1 MALFSIHKKLKL
13 GLINCFNKLAIMKI
27 INILKKQGIMV
38 KITLLCWLVIVITI
52 TVFLMTFI
60 PYQKQLIIGNM
71 QSMAKVMAT
80 SIDQITKHSI
90 VEEDYSSLVDH
101 CMKILNNNK
110 SIIYL
115 VITRKDGYSLI
126 HLRDKWYHQNLDK
139 LWRPDLNK
147 LTKGIF
153 TKSDLVG
160 QEVLHYSYPISH
172 SGINWGWIHIGLS
185 LERFHSDVKSIH
197 VKASWIGFICI
208 TIGLLVS
215 YLFARTMSIPIS
227 TLNRITQ
234 RVAEGDLSARA
245 EIATGDEVESLANS
259 FNRMTESLQKSQQE
273 LIAAREA
280 AEASSQAKSQLLAN
294 MSHEIRTPMNGVLG
308 MAELLLNTPLTG
320 QQQRFAETIHGS
332 GKTLLNILNDILDF
346 SKIELGKLTLER
358 IPFDLNQIIEEL
370 LALFA
375 ENAQSKGLELACGLS
390 ADTPTALLGDP
401 GRLRQVLTNLVNNAI
416 KFTDQGEVMLY
427 IELLEE
433 VEEDA
438 VWLRFEV
445 SDTGIGIDPEAQA
458 RVFES
463 FTQADGSMAR
473 KYGGTGLGLAIT
485 KQLVG
490 LMGGTIGVESKPG
503 KGSTFWFSARFQ
515 IQPAEMAQQMP
526 RLDLLEGLR
535 ILIVDDNQ
543 THRRILQQQIAAW
556 KMRQGSAENS
566 FQALKMLHRAIAM
579 GEPYELAVV
588 NLNLQGTDAL
598 DLARATNSDPAMA
611 KIPMVVL
618 TSVNRQVN
626 ESEAQQAGISAVL
639 YKPVSPLQLYHCLIT
654 VMKISGESAGSPKMG
669 LAFGETGPTAAPPY
683 FSRHILLAEDNPVN
697 QEVALNMLEL
707 LGYKVTLVT
716 NGNEA
721 LEAATREPF
730 GLILMDCQM
739 PEVDGYAATRAIR
752 EAEARQN
759 SPGQTGKRTRLDRT
773 HRPLHT
779 PIIALTAHAM
789 QADRE
794 RCLDAGM
801 DDYLSKPFTLEQ
813 LKAMLSR
820 WLPRDPSQEKAPE
833 KSPAPEKTSPLSSI
847 SGPPV
852 VDPQAL
858 ENIRALQWEGA
869 PDLLTRVIQAY
880 LSETPKFLEN
890 LQQAINQGDIKAVQR
905 ITHNLKSSSANLG
918 AVSVANLVKKL
929 EDTALTSPEKAKKI
943 LDELSLEYD
952 KFQDALAQELARSVS

>member
-1 MALFSIHKKLKL
+1 
-13 GLINCFNKLAIMKI
+13 
-27 INILKKQGIMV
+27 
-38 KITLLCWLVIVITI
+38 
-52 TVFLMTFI
+52 MTFI
-60 PYQKQLIIGNM
+60 PYQKQLIINNM

-80 SIDQITKHSI
+80 SIGQITDKSI
-90 VEEDYSSLVDH
+90 MEEDYSSLVDH
-101 CMKILNNNK
+101 CMKILNDNK
-110 SIIYL
+110 SIMYL

-126 HLRDKWYHQNLDK
+126 HLRDKWYHENLDK
-139 LWRPDLNK
+139 FWRPDLNK

-153 TKSDLVG
+153 TKSGLVG

-197 VKASWIGFICI
+197 VKTSWIGFICI
-208 TIGLLVS
+208 IIGLLVS
-215 YLFARTMSIPIS
+215 YFFARKMSIPIS
-227 TLNRITQ
+227 TLDRITQ

-308 MAELLLNTPLTG
+308 MTELLLNTPLTG
-320 QQQRFAETIHGS
+320 SQQRFAETIHRS
-332 GKTLLNILNDILDF
+332 GKILLNILNDILDF
-346 SKIELGKLTLER
+346 SKLELGKLTLES

-375 ENAQSKGLELACGLS
+375 ENARSKGLELACGLS

-401 GRLRQVLTNLVNNAI
+401 VRLRQVLTNLVNNAI

-427 IELLEE
+427 IELSEE
-433 VEEDA
+433 VEEGA
-438 VWLRFEV
+438 VWLRFEI
-445 SDTGIGIDPEAQA
+445 SDTGIGIDPEAQG

-463 FTQADGSMAR
+463 FTQADGSMGR

-485 KQLVG
+485 KQLVEM
-490 LMGGTIGVESKPG
+490 MGGTIGVESKPG
-503 KGSTFWFSARFQ
+503 KGSTFWFNARFQ
-515 IQPAEMAQQMP
+515 LQPAEMAQQMP

-535 ILIVDDNQ
+535 ILIVDNNQ

-556 KMRQGSAENS
+556 KMSQGSAENC
-566 FQALKMLHRAIAM
+566 FQALKILHRAIAM

-588 NLNLQGTDAL
+588 NLNFQGTDGL
-598 DLARATNSDPAMA
+598 DLARAINSDPAVD
-611 KIPMVVL
+611 KIPLVVL
-618 TSVNRQVN
+618 ASVNHQVN

-639 YKPVSPLQLYHCLIT
+639 YKPVSPMQLYHCLIT
-654 VMKISGESAGSPKMG
+654 VMKISGVGAGSPQTA
-669 LAFGETGPTAAPPY
+669 LVIGETGATADLPY
-683 FSRHILLAEDNPVN
+683 FSRHILLAEDNPIN
-697 QEVALNMLEL
+697 QEVAFNMLQL

-716 NGNEA
+716 DGNEA
-721 LEAATREPF
+721 LEVATREPF

-739 PEVDGYAATRAIR
+739 PEVDGYTATRAIR
-752 EAEARQN
+752 EAEAREN
-759 SPGQTGKRTRLDRT
+759 FHRQTEKTT
-773 HRPLHT
+773 HLGSTQRPLHT

-794 RCLDAGM
+794 RCLAAGM

-820 WLPRDPSQEKAPE
+820 WLPRDLSQETRPE
-833 KSPAPEKTSPLSSI
+833 KSPAAEKTSPLPSTSTT
-847 SGPPV
+847 PL

-858 ENIRALQWEGA
+858 ENIRALQREGA
-869 PDLLTRVIQAY
+869 PDLLTMVIQAY
-880 LSETPKFLEN
+880 LSGTPKFLEN
-890 LQQAINQGDIKAVQR
+890 LKQALNQGDIREVQR
-905 ITHNLKSSSANLG
+905 VTHSLKSTSANLG

-929 EDTALTSPEKAKKI
+929 EDTAPTSPEKARKI

-952 KFQDALAQELARSVS
+952 KLQDALAQELARSLS

>member
-1 MALFSIHKKLKL
+1 MALLSMYKNLKL
-13 GLINCFNKLAIMKI
+13 GLINYSSKFSTMKT
-27 INILKKQGIMV
+27 INILKKQSILV
-38 KITLLCWLVIVITI
+38 RTTLLCWLVIVITI
-52 TVFLMTFI
+52 AVFVMTFI
-60 PYQKQLIIGNM
+60 PYQKQLIIDNM

-90 VEEDYSSLVDH
+90 VDEDYSSLVDH

-110 SIIYL
+110 SIVYL

-139 LWRPDLNK
+139 LWRPDSNK

-185 LERFHSDVKSIH
+185 LERFHADVKSIH

-208 TIGLLVS
+208 IIGLLVS
-215 YLFARTMSIPIS
+215 YLFARTLSIPII

-259 FNRMTESLQKSQQE
+259 FNRMTESLQKTQQE

-320 QQQRFAETIHGS
+320 QQQRFAETIHRS
-332 GKTLLNILNDILDF
+332 GKTLLDILNDILDF

-375 ENAQSKGLELACGLS
+375 ENAQSKGLELACGMS

-427 IELLEE
+427 IERLEE

-503 KGSTFWFSARFQ
+503 KGSTFWFKARFQ
-515 IQPAEMAQQMP
+515 VQPAEMAEQMP

-588 NLNLQGTDAL
+588 NLNLQGTEVL
-598 DLARATNSDPAMA
+598 DLAKATNSDPAVG
-611 KIPMVVL
+611 KIPLVVL

-626 ESEAQQAGISAVL
+626 ESEAQQAGISAVI
-639 YKPVSPLQLYHCLIT
+639 YKPVSPLQLYHCLIN
-654 VMKISGESAGSPKMG
+654 VMKISGESAGPSKMG
-669 LAFGETGPTAAPPY
+669 LTGGVTGATAAPPY

-721 LEAATREPF
+721 LEAATRKPF

-752 EAEARQN
+752 EAEARQD

-773 HRPLHT
+773 QRPLHT

-820 WLPRDPSQEKAPE
+820 WLPREPSQAKGPE
-833 KSPAPEKTSPLSSI
+833 NNPAPEKTSPLSSI

-858 ENIRALQWEGA
+858 ENIRALQQEGA

-890 LQQAINQGDIKAVQR
+890 LQQAIKQGDIQAVQR
-905 ITHNLKSSSANLG
+905 MTHTLKSSSANLG
-918 AVSVANLVKKL
+918 ALRLANLARKL
-929 EDTALTSPEKAKKI
+929 EDTVLTSPEEARII
-943 LDELSLEYD
+943 LDELSREYD
-952 KFQDALAQELARSVS
+952 KCQEVLTQELARSVS